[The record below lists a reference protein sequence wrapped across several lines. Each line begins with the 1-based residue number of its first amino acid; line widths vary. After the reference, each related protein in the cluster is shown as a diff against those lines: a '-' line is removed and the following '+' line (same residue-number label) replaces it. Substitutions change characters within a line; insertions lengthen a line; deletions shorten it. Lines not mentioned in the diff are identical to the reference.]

1 MTDPVKLASSELFAL
16 LRSGNEDGIRS
27 YATKIASNVGAV
39 MTFER
44 AWDALYHSGDMEWN
58 GSAEDAEAS
67 WKVTD
72 NFEELRVFLAPVPR
86 AVHPYFQLVNH
97 GADCTVELGWDD
109 SQHGRVVWERWT
121 EPVDCPAILFAQVGH
136 LFARRQY
143 LCEAQTAMKADPPL
157 YRFHPERFKA
167 FRDYAEPVGKIYRH
181 KIDPVSGLA
190 TLDDLN
196 EIMGHVVR
204 EATVKG
210 MRYPRKHKD
219 ALPMPSLMFD
229 AEEALSSA
237 YGRFVQCGRQIMDF
251 PPQLTEMLANTD
263 IDDIPLQSIKIPY
276 NSVYIHFGEQVAL
289 EIEPGWRVDGAY
301 VESRGDAGDIKFT
314 VTALPTDHAWSRD
327 WYVVP
332 EPEYTQDFI
341 EAFRTMDLA
350 TAVDTVLA
358 DRIAALQERSEKRG
372 GGGITDQA
380 RNILGERGVDVSPEL
395 NILDVS
401 TDSAIKREAATW
413 RRYPIYKNA
422 LRLVVNALC
431 YVTAYPDD
439 VATVW
444 PDGAPQ
450 SLVQKAIGGQGK
462 ERLRATSKL
471 ASLGYVPVHICGQ
484 HIVEQRAAAL
494 GATSSHHTSLATHWR
509 RGHWRNQAHGQGR
522 VLRKMIWLMPTLV
535 GAPAEVPAAGHLYLV
550 GRNPQ

>member
-1 MTDPVKLASSELFAL
+1 MPDAPNLNGSELQAL
-16 LRSGNEDGIRS
+16 LRSGNEDAIRR
-27 YATKIASNVGAV
+27 YATKIASNAGAV

-44 AWDALYHSGDMEWN
+44 AWDALDVA
-58 GSAEDAEAS
+58 GSMDWRGSPEDAATCRKLIE
-67 WKVTD
+67 
-72 NFEELRVFLAPVPR
+72 NFEELDAFLAPVHR

-97 GADCTVELGWDD
+97 GTDCTVELGWDD

-121 EPVDCPAILFAQVGH
+121 EPVGCAAILFAQLGH

-143 LCEAQTAMKADPPL
+143 LCEVQTPVKADPPL

-167 FRDYAEPVGKIYRH
+167 FRDYTDPVGKIYRH
-181 KIDPVSGLA
+181 KIDPVSGLG

-210 MRYPRKHKD
+210 MSYPRKRKD
-219 ALPMPSLMFD
+219 ALPMPSMMFD

-263 IDDIPLQSIKIPY
+263 IDDIPLQSIKLPY
-276 NSVYIHFGEQVAL
+276 NSVFIHFGEQVAL
-289 EIEPGWRVDGAY
+289 EIEPGWHVDGAY
-301 VESRGDAGDIKFT
+301 VESRGNAGDIKFT
-314 VTALPTDHAWSRD
+314 VTAIPTDHALSRD

-341 EAFRTMDLA
+341 EEFRTMDLA
-350 TAVDTVLA
+350 TAIDTVLA
-358 DRIAALQERSEKRG
+358 DRIDALKERSEKRG
-372 GGGITDQA
+372 GDITDQA
-380 RNILGERGVDVSPEL
+380 RNILSDRGVVVPPEL
-395 NILDVS
+395 NIVDVS
-401 TDSAIKREAATW
+401 SASAIKREAATW
-413 RRYPIYKNA
+413 RRHPIYKSA
-422 LRLVVNALC
+422 LQLVVNALC
-431 YVTAYPDD
+431 YVTSYPDD

-450 SLVQKAIGGQGK
+450 SLVQKAIAGKGK
-462 ERLRATSKL
+462 ERVRATSKL

-484 HIVEQRAAAL
+484 RIVEQRSAAHV
-494 GATSSHHTSLATHWR
+494 GTSSQVTSLATHWR
-509 RGHWRNQAHGQGR
+509 RGHWRSQAHGQGR

-535 GAPAEVPAAGHLYLV
+535 GAQDEVPAAGHVYLV
-550 GRNPQ
+550 DRAQQ